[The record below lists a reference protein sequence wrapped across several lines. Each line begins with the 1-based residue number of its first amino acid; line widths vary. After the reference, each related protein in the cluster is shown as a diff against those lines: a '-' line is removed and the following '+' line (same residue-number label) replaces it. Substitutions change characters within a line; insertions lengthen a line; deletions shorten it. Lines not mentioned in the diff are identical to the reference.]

1 MTALERLKTGADALT
16 TSVKALAAIQT
27 QAGEK
32 ADEIAIQEAD
42 LARTRA
48 DAALVTQ
55 NVEQAKAAVGGRIDE
70 AITTL
75 TEMKAEL
82 TA

>member
-1 MTALERLKTGADALT
+1 MTVLERLKTGSDALT

-32 ADEIAIQEAD
+32 AEEIAIQEAD

-48 DAALVTQ
+48 DADLVTQ
-55 NVEQAKAAVGGRIDE
+55 NVEQAKAAVGVRIDE

>member
-16 TSVKALAAIQT
+16 TSVKALAAIKT

-82 TA
+82 TS